1 MSPKVYA
8 PNVHLF
14 AFVLQKAEEKEK
26 DWLWKT
32 CDEIIHKILHEKFN
46 LMQLLDLEKE
56 PDNPTVSLIK
66 ADEQTEVAP
75 VEGAV
80 TFDNSSNNSSN
91 NSSKISIHGFAYPL
105 RLYDSYGLWLNLRR
119 PQEENG
125 QRTEDVDIQLLRQ
138 LNPENCLLLNGNK
151 NFLGETLIITAWLSS
166 EQDPQ
171 NHKALKNLA
180 DECLKA
186 LFPQSYIIPPFARSD
201 TLFGSPIF
209 EYGLF
214 SQLSNYRHILVWFF
228 SHPEAEEK
236 FGFYQEQLF
245 DLFFFRAKVV
255 EAFRQSRQVYQ
266 DTNQEYSKIE
276 EEIKTLEKFGNQQ
289 LTECELDQLSEK
301 LKTLPKTAL
310 DYANLLRYLEAYQNT
325 IAINSLDYADR
336 LEQIRGM
343 IKDEDISFLEK
354 FSLENCAYF
363 QEQIKADLGYFHHG
377 SSLLDKAIASI
388 RGRVAIDRAK
398 SDRIA
403 EEKKEKSDRN
413 LEITILAVG
422 SAIGSA
428 GIMASS
434 YALVTKEDPVLP
446 PFSTAH
452 PHRFTLSIC
461 YSLLFGVVV
470 GILIWGGDKIW
481 QSYKKGTGNRE
492 QGTGNK
498 K

>member
-14 AFVLQKAEEKEK
+14 AFVLQKTEEKEK
-26 DWLWKT
+26 DWLWQT
-32 CDEIIHKILHEKFN
+32 CDEIIHKILHENFN
-46 LMQLLDLEKE
+46 LMQWLDLEKE

-80 TFDNSSNNSSN
+80 TFDNSSNNCSN

-105 RLYDSYGLWLNLRR
+105 RLYDSYGLWFNLHR
-119 PQEENG
+119 PEQEND
-125 QRTEDVDIQLLRQ
+125 QKTDDVDIQLLRQ
-138 LNPENCLLLNGNK
+138 LNPENCLLLNGNNNVNK
-151 NFLGETLIITAWLSS
+151 NLLGETLIITAWLPS

-171 NHKALKNLA
+171 NHEALKELA

-186 LFPQSYIIPPFARSD
+186 FFPKDYNIPPFARSA

-214 SQLSNYRHILVWFF
+214 TQLTNYRHILVWFF
-228 SHPEAEEK
+228 TDTESEDN
-236 FGFYQEQLF
+236 FDSCQQELL

-255 EAFRQSRQVYQ
+255 KAFQQSREVYQ
-266 DTNQEYSKIE
+266 DANKEYSKIE
-276 EEIKTLEKFGNQQ
+276 EEIKTLEKFGDEQQ
-289 LTECELDQLSEK
+289 LTKEELEQLSKK
-301 LKTLPKTAL
+301 LKTLPKNAL
-310 DYANLLRYLEAYQNT
+310 DYTNLLRYLEAYKNT
-325 IAINSLDYADR
+325 IAINSRNYADR
-336 LEQIRGM
+336 LQQIRGM
-343 IKDEDISFLEK
+343 IEDKDISVLEI

-363 QEQIKADLGYFHHG
+363 QEQIQADLGYFHHG

-388 RGRVAIDRAK
+388 RGRVAIDSAK
-398 SDRIA
+398 SDRLA
-403 EEKKEKSDRN
+403 EEKKEESYRN
-413 LEITILAVG
+413 LQITILAVG

-434 YALVTKEDPVLP
+434 YALVREEDPLLP
-446 PFSTAH
+446 PLSTPI

-461 YSLLFGVVV
+461 YSLLFGVVL
-470 GILIWGGDKIW
+470 GMLIWGGDKIW
-481 QSYKKGTGNRE
+481 QSYKNR
-492 QGTGNK
+492 QH
-498 K
+498 